1 MIELRE
7 IQKHFTLGG
16 GKLEVIRGIDLSIK
30 AGEFVT
36 IMGKSGSGKST
47 LLNIIACLDRPS
59 AGQYKLFGK
68 EVSCLSDTALS
79 QLRNRHIGF
88 VFQSFN
94 LIARNTALKNVEKPL
109 VYQGLNASER
119 RRKALD
125 MLEKVGLSERSGHS
139 PSQLSGGQQQRV
151 AVARALVTNPGLLI
165 ADEPTGNLDSTTSR
179 EVMDLLQSICKE
191 GTTVVMVTHDPSLA
205 KYSDRVVELCD
216 GKVLKA

>member
-1 MIELRE
+1 MIELRQ

-16 GKLEVIRGIDLSIK
+16 GKVEVIRGIDLSIK

-59 AGQYKLFGK
+59 AGEYRLFDK
-68 EVSCLSDTALS
+68 EVSCLTDTQLS
-79 QLRNRHIGF
+79 QLRNKHIGF

-109 VYQGLNASER
+109 VYQGLNANER
-119 RRKALD
+119 RKKALD

-191 GTTVVMVTHDPSLA
+191 GTTVVMVTHDPSLSR
-205 KYSDRVVELCD
+205 YSDRVVELCD
-216 GKVLKA
+216 GLVVKA